1 MDQILTSIEQLT
13 KALNLLNGEFDPIEI
28 RNLTLCA
35 DQKHKAYVEKGLIE
49 NNKTITIT
57 IDLGMGNAKATAYGC
72 DMSYDYVKINA
83 EYST

>member
-49 NNKTITIT
+49 NNKTEIAHGI
-57 IDLGMGNAKATAYGC
+57 MGALSHYESEREKQIREKKLAY
-72 DMSYDYVKINA
+72 KN
-83 EYST
+83 